1 MFKYI
6 LFFVSIF
13 VVVKS
18 SEYEFVGH
26 HLVASY
32 YECDKKALTNVDSLK
47 EAMLDA
53 IRKSQA
59 TILDVSS
66 YEFKGG
72 GFSMIVLLSES
83 HASIHTYP
91 EYGSCFIDIFTC
103 GKTCEVENFN
113 EILKKYLKPKKI
125 KKDVFVR
132 D

>member
-6 LFFVSIF
+6 LFFVSVFTII
-13 VVVKS
+13 KS
-18 SEYEFVGH
+18 SEYEFVGS

-32 YECDKKALTNVDSLK
+32 YECDKAALTDVDSLK
-47 EAMLDA
+47 KVMLDA
-53 IRKSQA
+53 VKKSNA
-59 TILDVSS
+59 TILDFSS
-66 YEFKGG
+66 HEFKGG

-113 EILKKYLKPKKI
+113 RIFKKYLKPKKI
-125 KKDVFVR
+125 KKEVFVR

>member
-13 VVVKS
+13 AVVKS
-18 SEYEFVGH
+18 SEYEFVGS

-32 YECDKKALTNVDSLK
+32 YECDVEALKNVESLK
-47 EAMLDA
+47 DVMLDA
-53 IRKSQA
+53 VKKSSA
-59 TILDVSS
+59 TILDFSS

-72 GFSMIVLLSES
+72 GFSMIILLSES

-103 GKTCEVENFN
+103 GNRCKVEIFN
-113 EILKKYLKPKKI
+113 EVLKKYLKPKKI
-125 KKDVFVR
+125 KKDVFAR

>member
-18 SEYEFVGH
+18 SEYEFVGS
-26 HLVASY
+26 HLFASY
-32 YECDKKALTNVDSLK
+32 YECDGEALTNLDSLK
-47 EAMLDA
+47 ETMLDA
-53 IRKSQA
+53 VRRSKA
-59 TILDVSS
+59 TILDFSS

-91 EYGSCFIDIFTC
+91 EYGSCFVDIFTC
-103 GKTCEVENFN
+103 GNRCRVEIFN

-125 KKDVFVR
+125 KKDIFVR